1 MASYDQKDAKAYD
14 AGAEERLRHLHQSD
28 SHHVIDHQKV
38 TVKETPSPAIPTRN
52 THNGDA
58 VAATNEF
65 DYAAG
70 DVTYLS
76 RGPLREL
83 CQGHPPLRPTSR

>member
-1 MASYDQKDAKAYD
+1 MRHGSYDQKDAKAYVLEQGD
-14 AGAEERLRHLHQSD
+14 YDISIQSD

-38 TVKETPSPAIPTRN
+38 TVKDTVTYNSDSN

-76 RGPLREL
+76 RA
-83 CQGHPPLRPTSR
+83 GHFANYAKPPPLRPTSR